1 MWFTGSPVSHALRE
15 GEREYP
21 SVKYPFLNQ
30 FSISLSQKNTIKIS
44 FFSKR
49 ILIMKQRI
57 YATLISA
64 FALFSAFLITVQ
76 DGLPEKTLEKLTL
89 YLQQTP
95 QEKVYLHLDKPYY
108 MAGETMWFKGYLFDA
123 TFHNLDSISRVLY
136 VDLIDP
142 SVGKVLIHNVLP
154 CNKAMADGSFKLPD
168 SLAENIYIVRAYT
181 NYMKNFSE
189 DWFFQKPVKIW
200 QNKTKIRS
208 DYKELADVTDC
219 QFFPEGG
226 YLVNDLETRL
236 AFKAVNAA
244 GKGIDIQGVVFENG
258 VDTVLAFKSTHL
270 GMGSFYLKPKEGKK
284 YVAKI
289 KKADGTEGV
298 FPLPEAHI
306 QGMTL
311 AVDNTTSKTNIKVFI
326 NNSQPKMADKAG
338 ELFIIAHQR
347 GLPCFSVKAPDTKK
361 AIAVNIPR
369 STIPDDGIMQITLF
383 DAEGQPRCERL
394 VFVQQNKQINLK
406 ITPDKAE
413 YKPREKVTL
422 TVEATD
428 SIGQP
433 VLGNFSVAATDGTQV
448 LSEKYSE
455 NLMSYLLLSSDL
467 NGTDA
472 VLRGVVEEPAYYFD
486 KSNKAATRDLDLLMM
501 TQGWRRFKWHDILTE
516 KPVQFKFLIEQ
527 GLSITGKVMRP
538 NGKISK
544 NVNVTLMMGG
554 ENNPLVM
561 VSTADT
567 AGQFSFYNLSFFDTT
582 KIFVQAVKEKGGRN
596 LDIVVDN
603 QSVAAKVLVTK
614 VPFNTMVFEAMAFAE
629 FLKMTK
635 ETLDFERKLQLN
647 KEKMLQT
654 VEVKAKREKPI
665 DDRRI
670 YGTPSNSIDMTKE
683 NCGSYSSILD
693 VIRGRVAGVQVNGSG
708 LDVSV
713 VIRGGSSV
721 GFRLDGMPV
730 DIETIAT
737 IPACDVEAIDI
748 LKGADAAIF
757 GSTGGDGVI
766 AILTKRGNT
775 NYDYSNDPSPA
786 GIIVQRRM
794 GYSTHREFYAPHY
807 DDSKP
812 EHEFKDF
819 RATLHWQPYV
829 QTDVN
834 GKATVTFWNSDA
846 QTKIQVVVEGVSK
859 KGRIG
864 VTSCA
869 YLVK

>member
-1 MWFTGSPVSHALRE
+1 
-15 GEREYP
+15 
-21 SVKYPFLNQ
+21 
-30 FSISLSQKNTIKIS
+30 
-44 FFSKR
+44 
-49 ILIMKQRI
+49 MKQRI
-57 YATLISA
+57 YASIIAA
-64 FALFSAFLITVQ
+64 FALFSAFLITGNS
-76 DGLPEKTLEKLTL
+76 DLPEKTLAKLTQ

-123 TFHNLDSISRVLY
+123 TLHNLDSVSRVLY

-154 CNKAMADGSFKLPD
+154 CEGAMTDGSFKLPD
-168 SLAENIYIVRAYT
+168 SLVEKTYTVRAYT

-200 QNKTKIRS
+200 QKKTEPRG
-208 DYKELADVTDC
+208 DYKALTDVADC

-226 YLVNDLETRL
+226 YLINDVETRL

-244 GKGIDIQGVVFENG
+244 GKGIDFEGVVFENG
-258 VDTVLAFKSTHL
+258 VDTVLAFKSIHL
-270 GMGSFYLKPKEGKK
+270 GMGNFYFKPQIGKN
-284 YVAKI
+284 YVVKI

-298 FPLPEAHI
+298 FSLPEAQA
-306 QGMTL
+306 QGLTL

-326 NNSQPKMADKAG
+326 NNTQPQTADKAG

-347 GLPCFSVKAPDTKK
+347 GIPCFSVKTPNTKK

-369 STIPDDGIMQITLF
+369 ATIPDDGIVQITLF

-413 YKPREKVTL
+413 YAPREKVTL

-428 SIGQP
+428 SLGKP
-433 VLGNFSVAATDGTQV
+433 VVGNFSLAATDGTQV
-448 LSEKYSE
+448 LNEKYAE

-467 NGTDA
+467 NGKDA
-472 VLRGVVEEPAYYFD
+472 ILRGVVEDPAYYFD
-486 KSNKAATRDLDLLMM
+486 KSIKTASRDLDLLMM

-516 KPVQFKFLIEQ
+516 QTIKPKFLIEQ
-527 GLSITGKVMRP
+527 GLSVTGKVLRP
-538 NGKISK
+538 SGKISK
-544 NVNVTLMMGG
+544 NVNVTLLIGG
-554 ENNPLVM
+554 DKNPTIM
-561 VSTADT
+561 VATADT
-567 AGQFSFYNLSFFDTT
+567 AGVFGFYNLNFFDTT
-582 KIFVQAVKEKGGRN
+582 KIFVQAVKERGGRN
-596 LDIVVDN
+596 LDIIADN
-603 QSVAAKVLVTK
+603 SGLAAKVLVTK
-614 VPFNTMVFEAMAFAE
+614 VPFNTMAFDATAFAD
-629 FLKMTK
+629 FLKTTK

-647 KEKMLQT
+647 KEKMLET
-654 VEVKAKREKPI
+654 VEIKAKRI
-665 DDRRI
+665 IAVDDRRL

-683 NCGSYSSILD
+683 NCGSFFSILD

-737 IPACDVEAIDI
+737 IPPCDVEAVDI

-757 GSTGGDGVI
+757 GLNGGDGVI
-766 AILTKRGNT
+766 AILTKRGNPD
-775 NYDYSNDPSPA
+775 YDYSNDPSPA
-786 GIIVQRRM
+786 GIIVQRRN
-794 GYSTHREFYAPHY
+794 GYTARRAFYAPRY
-807 DDSKP
+807 DESKA

-819 RATLHWQPYV
+819 RSTLHWQPYV
-829 QTDVN
+829 QTDAN

-846 QTKIQVVVEGVSK
+846 KTKIQVVAEGVSK
-859 KGRIG
+859 TGRIG
-864 VTSCA
+864 VTSCT